1 MELLKIENL
10 TKIYRPTDPPAIKDV
25 NLTINKSEVVVIV
38 GASGSGKSTLL
49 RCLNRLIEPTSG
61 TIIFKGVNILD
72 SEVDVNTVRE
82 KIGMVFQSFNLFAH
96 LRVIDNV
103 TLGLK
108 KVQKMDKEAA
118 AKEAMEILTQVGLED
133 KADSYPGELSGG
145 QAQRVGIARALA
157 MKPELMLF
165 DEPTSSLDPELV
177 GGIIEIMENLAKH
190 MTMIVVTH
198 EMHFA
203 KETATR
209 VIYMDEGA
217 IVEEGPPKQVLE
229 NPQNPRTR
237 EFLTR
242 ILEK

>member
-1 MELLKIENL
+1 MELIKIKNL
-10 TKIYRPTDPPAIKDV
+10 TKIYRPSDPPAIKDI
-25 NLTINKSEVVVIV
+25 NLTINKSEVVVVV

-61 TIIFKGVNILD
+61 SIIFKGEDILA
-72 SEVDVNTVRE
+72 SEVDVNKVRE
-82 KIGMVFQSFNLFAH
+82 QIGMVFQSFNLFTH

-108 KVQKMDKEAA
+108 KVKGMGEEAA
-118 AKEAMEILTQVGLED
+118 REEAMEILEQVGLGD

-157 MKPELMLF
+157 MKPKLMLF

-177 GGIIEIMENLAKH
+177 GGIIEIMEDLAEH
-190 MTMIVVTH
+190 MTMVVVTH
-198 EMHFA
+198 EMGFA

-209 VIYMDEGA
+209 VIFMDEGS

-237 EFLTR
+237 EFLLR

>member
-1 MELLKIENL
+1 MALIEIENL
-10 TKIYRPTDPPAIKDV
+10 TKIYSPKDPPAIKDID
-25 NLTINKSEVVVIV
+25 LTIEKSEVVVIV

-49 RCLNRLIEPTSG
+49 RCINRLIEPTSG
-61 TIIFKGVNILD
+61 SIIFKGKDILAP
-72 SEVDVNTVRE
+72 EVDVNEVRE
-82 KIGMVFQSFNLFAH
+82 QIGMVFQSFNLFIH

-108 KVQKMDKEAA
+108 KVKNMNDET
-118 AKEAMEILTQVGLED
+118 AKEEAMKILKQVGLED
-133 KADSYPGELSGG
+133 KADAYPGELSGG

-177 GGIIEIMENLAKH
+177 GGIIEIMEKLAEH

-198 EMHFA
+198 EMGFA
-203 KETATR
+203 KEAATR
-209 VIYMDEGA
+209 VIYMDEGV

-242 ILEK
+242 ILDK

>member
-1 MELLKIENL
+1 MALLEIEKL
-10 TKIYRPTDPPAIKDV
+10 TKIYRQGDPPAIKDIDLV
-25 NLTINKSEVVVIV
+25 IEKSEVVVIV

-49 RCLNRLIEPTSG
+49 RCINRLIEPTSG
-61 TIIFKGVNILD
+61 VIRFNGTNILGSD
-72 SEVDVNTVRE
+72 INVNEIRE
-82 KIGMVFQSFNLFAH
+82 KIGMVFQSFNLFTH
-96 LRVIDNV
+96 LKVIDNV
-103 TLGLK
+103 VLGLK
-108 KVQKMDKEAA
+108 KVKNLGEDDAINQAMD
-118 AKEAMEILTQVGLED
+118 ILKQVGLDD

-177 GGIIEIMENLAKH
+177 GGIIEIMEKLAKQ

-198 EMHFA
+198 EMGFA
-203 KETATR
+203 KEAATR
-209 VIYMDEGA
+209 VIYMDEGS

-242 ILEK
+242 ILDK